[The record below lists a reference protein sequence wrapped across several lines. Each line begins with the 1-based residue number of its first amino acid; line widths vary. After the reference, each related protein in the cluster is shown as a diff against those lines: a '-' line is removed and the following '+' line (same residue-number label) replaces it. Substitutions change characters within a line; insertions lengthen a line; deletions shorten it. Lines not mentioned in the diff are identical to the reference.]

1 MSFMF
6 GIWVG
11 ACLGGALTFILF
23 AAKVWRR
30 GEEHGRRE
38 ASRDL
43 ATAACMLSKRV
54 DDLDL
59 LRIAREPIP
68 ESFLIK
74 AHQEVL
80 EWAETL
86 VKQLRKEQQIP
97 PWPLP
102 PPEDM
107 SDSQKIQPL

>member
-1 MSFMF
+1 MSFTF
-6 GIWVG
+6 GLWMG
-11 ACLGGALTFILF
+11 ACLGAVLTFVLF

-43 ATAACMLSKRV
+43 ATAASMLGKRV
-54 DDLDL
+54 DDLEL
-59 LRIAREPIP
+59 LRIAREPVP

-74 AHQEVL
+74 AQQEVL

-86 VKQLRKEQQIP
+86 VRQLQKEQQIP
-97 PWPLP
+97 PPSLP
-102 PPEDM
+102 PLEAL
-107 SDSQKIQPL
+107 SDSEKIQPL